1 MTPHGAGIPRRAPTL
16 SGWPMRALAFLLVL
30 AFSVP
35 ATGEELRLRL
45 AARWIGLPAGEI
57 ALALSEGQGRYL
69 AHAEVRAVGVPK
81 LLTGFR
87 AAADSEGALEADDG
101 PQPGTRYAADYRL
114 RGRDKRTRFAYA
126 ADGETSLPARAMG
139 DSSDRDELPSA
150 ERADAF
156 DPLAALVAF
165 RTRLLQGRIAV
176 DAPFRLAVYDGRRR
190 FDVEGVVAPA
200 RLDPARGVRVHDVA
214 LTLHPR
220 AGFNAR
226 DLADEQVDPDA
237 RPARLVVTADGR
249 ALPLEFEVPA
259 AGFTL
264 AVRLTEACGAWG
276 CVRPADTDG

>member
-1 MTPHGAGIPRRAPTL
+1 MARRGGPL
-16 SGWPMRALAFLLVL
+16 SHRPMRALVLFVVLL
-30 AFSVP
+30 AAAP
-35 ATGEELRLRL
+35 AGAEELRLRL

-57 ALALSEGQGRYL
+57 ALSLSEGEGRYV
-69 AHAEVRAVGVPK
+69 AHAEVRAVGVPR

-87 AAADSEGALEADDG
+87 AEADSEGALEADDG
-101 PQPGTRYAADYRL
+101 PQPGVRYAADYRL

-126 ADGETSLPARAMG
+126 ADGETSLPARATG
-139 DSSDRDELPSA
+139 DSADRDELPPA

-176 DAPFRLAVYDGRRR
+176 DVPFRLAVYDGRRR
-190 FDVEGVVAPA
+190 FDVEGVIAPA

-220 AGFNAR
+220 AGFSAR
-226 DLADEQVDPDA
+226 DLADEQVDPEA
-237 RPARLVVTADGR
+237 RPARLIVTADGR

-276 CVRPADTDG
+276 CVRPKDNDG